1 MLKSDKAATAER
13 AATARRLYG
22 EDELPSAR
30 ALRRW
35 PVAMLTGL
43 VVMIGLA
50 LAWSAAPASAAGTYS
65 TTATVN
71 VRNGPGTSYGIIA
84 TKPGGASF
92 ALLCQWQGG
101 TNVNGNATW
110 DRVQFGDGLIGAVSD
125 YWTTTPSWN
134 NYAPGTG
141 DCNAPPPPPPSSS
154 TGGVSMQ
161 AACDRQY
168 LNQGLSATVR
178 DSHNAYSWV
187 CASGTTAKGID
198 VNAACSAQYR
208 AGASSGLGSSTN
220 PYSWFCQWSKTTRE
234 QRAVDFANADLGRS
248 DYAGWCELFVE
259 NAYGTQGQQQS
270 ALADF
275 NAIQA
280 GGRMHYTT
288 SGIPAGAL
296 VFSRNPYDGGYG
308 HVILSRGDGSFV
320 SPQSPTQVLTD
331 PRAGGT
337 FSGWS
342 FAPDGWPS
350 R

>member
-1 MLKSDKAATAER
+1 MLTSEKGAA
-13 AATARRLYG
+13 ARWTHR
-22 EDELPSAR
+22 ENEPSPAHGV
-30 ALRRW
+30 RRW
-35 PVAMLTGL
+35 PVATLAGL
-43 VVMIGLA
+43 VVMMGLA

-65 TTATVN
+65 TTGAVN
-71 VRNGPGTSYGIIA
+71 VRSGPGTNYGIIA
-84 TKPGGASF
+84 TRPSGAGF

-101 TNVNGNATW
+101 TNINGNATW
-110 DRVQFGDGLIGAVSD
+110 DRVQFGDGLIGAISD

-141 DCNAPPPPPPSSS
+141 DCNAQPPPPPSSS
-154 TGGVSMQ
+154 RGGVSMQ

-168 LNQGLSATVR
+168 PNQGLSATVR

-198 VNAACSAQYR
+198 VNAACAAQYR
-208 AGASSGLGSSTN
+208 AGASSGLGSSAD

-248 DYAGWCELFVE
+248 DYNGWCELFVE
-259 NAYGTQGQQQS
+259 NAYGTRYQQLT
-270 ALADF
+270 ALANF

-280 GGRMHYTT
+280 AGRMHFTT

-296 VFSRNPYDGGYG
+296 VFSRNPYDGGNG
-308 HVILSRGDGSFV
+308 HVILSRGDGTFV
-320 SPQSPTQVLTD
+320 SPQNPTQVLTD

-342 FAPDGWPS
+342 FAPDSWPS